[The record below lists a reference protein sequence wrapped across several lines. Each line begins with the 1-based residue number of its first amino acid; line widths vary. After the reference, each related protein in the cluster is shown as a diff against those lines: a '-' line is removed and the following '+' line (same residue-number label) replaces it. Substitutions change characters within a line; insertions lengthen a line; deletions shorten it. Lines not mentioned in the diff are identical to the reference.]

1 MAELKQVIEAM
12 NKKPYLL
19 NMGAGS
25 LARIFKTTR
34 NVIYDAKDMVR
45 ASSNKH
51 VKKGIKILIFDIE
64 TSPLLSYVFQKQVW
78 NARITNDKIVSDWL
92 VLCWSAKWLG
102 SAEIMADK
110 LTPDEILGEYDYR
123 IINTLWKLFNE
134 ADVIVAHNAK
144 GFDIPNMN
152 SKFIIYDLNPP
163 TPYSIVDTLDVARKR
178 FGFTHNNLDYLCKIF
193 GFPAKLPTD
202 FSLWRGCMLGNQ
214 ESIDKMQ
221 EYNINDVAI
230 LEEVYLKLRPWMN
243 NHPNMSVYSDETVV
257 ECCNCGSKHVTKLP
271 DQFYYSAVGKYE
283 IYRCEC
289 GAISRGRVN
298 LLSKEKAKS
307 LITRIPK

>member
-45 ASSNKH
+45 AASNKTA
-51 VKKGIKILIFDIE
+51 KKGIKILIFDIE
-64 TSPLLSYVFQKQVW
+64 TSPLLSYVFQKSVW
-78 NARITNDKIVSDWL
+78 KARITNDKIISDWL

-102 SAEIMADK
+102 SAEIMSDK
-110 LTPDEILGEYDYR
+110 LTSDEIIHEYDGR
-123 IINTLWKLFNE
+123 IVDSLWQLFNE
-134 ADVIVAHNAK
+134 ADVIIAHNAK

-152 SKFIIYDLNPP
+152 SKFVIHGLNPP
-163 TPYSIVDTLDVARKR
+163 TPYSVVDTLDVARKH

-193 GFPAKLPTD
+193 GFPAKISTD
-202 FSLWRGCMLGNQ
+202 FSLWKGCMMGDQ
-214 ESIDKMQ
+214 DSIDKME

-243 NHPNMSVYSDETVV
+243 NHPNMSMYSDENIV
-257 ECCNCGSKHVTKLP
+257 ECCNCGSKNVTKVP
-271 DQFYYSAVGKYE
+271 DKFYYTAVGKYE

-289 GAISRGRVN
+289 GAISRGRKN
-298 LLSKEKAKS
+298 LISKEKSKS